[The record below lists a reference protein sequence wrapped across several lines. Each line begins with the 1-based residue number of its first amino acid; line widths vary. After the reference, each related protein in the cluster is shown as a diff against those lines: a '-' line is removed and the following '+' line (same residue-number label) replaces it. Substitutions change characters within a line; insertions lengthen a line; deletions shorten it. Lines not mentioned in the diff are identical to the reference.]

1 MIEVRLTQKV
11 IKGELVVVPNLEDYA
26 SWDLALCLVKSP
38 EGILTQRRIREAKL
52 EKFVQGH
59 RQGSPSSLEGYKVE
73 AVEQCIPEGYV
84 QART

>member
-11 IKGELVVVPNLEDYA
+11 IKGELVVVPNLEDHA

-59 RQGSPSSLEGYKVE
+59 RRGSPSSLEGYKVE
-73 AVEQCIPEGYV
+73 AVEQCIPEGYD
-84 QART
+84 QARS